1 MSCILFHVHFLTNGS
16 RIFFGKKKKKK
27 SLQKNITHETSNIVM
42 CISILVLEHA
52 YEIEW
57 DILMVQNV
65 CNNEIWDHKYCMIDH
80 SYQQFRFDAMVFGEY
95 WILLTNVAHK
105 NCLGYS
111 NNVFSLSPFGH
122 PLGFDLMDWFSW
134 WTTHRFW
141 LPSYI
146 GVNQKIVISNFKCFN
161 FVFSKV
167 LIILD
172 VVHND
177 VLKLQLTTPIYLN
190 V

>member
-1 MSCILFHVHFLTNGS
+1 M
-16 RIFFGKKKKKK
+16 
-27 SLQKNITHETSNIVM
+27 M
-42 CISILVLEHA
+42 CISISVLEHA

-65 CNNEIWDHKYCMIDH
+65 CNNETISIAWLITPTNNPGLMQWYSVNIGYC
-80 SYQQFRFDAMVFGEY
+80 SQL
-95 WILLTNVAHK
+95 LLTRIVWDTQLMF
-105 NCLGYS
+105 CLC
-111 NNVFSLSPFGH
+111 
-122 PLGFDLMDWFSW
+122 PLLVTHRGLMDWFSW
-134 WTTHRFW
+134 WTTHMFW

-177 VLKLQLTTPIYLN
+177 VLKLQPTTPIYLN